1 MSKTLL
7 SDTDFEWNVNGKSN
21 NVHIPERSIR
31 NIEKNI
37 MNSKERKILDVTIAP
52 QKVSDFRES
61 LQGGFET
68 CEAKVFAEYI
78 AEDVSSLFISRYA
91 LWLINAEF

>member
-1 MSKTLL
+1 
-7 SDTDFEWNVNGKSN
+7 
-21 NVHIPERSIR
+21 
-31 NIEKNI
+31 

-91 LWLINAEF
+91 L